1 MTVGVDADLRIRE
14 YPGDDSATARAVPFY
29 FLDAGDLKVTRVN
42 ADGSETVL
50 VRGTDY
56 SVAGAGNPAGGSVTP
71 LAPIA
76 TGTTWRIEGDMTLAQ
91 PTDYTA
97 GDDFPAE
104 SHERGLDRAM
114 IAAQETRR
122 DLNDLLLR
130 ALLFPRGEQGLS
142 LPAAAAR
149 AGKFL
154 GFGALGA
161 ALMLSGTG
169 NDPDFRTDAADP
181 ALGTLLIAFQAEGDN
196 TVPMIL
202 RDALA
207 AARTVEWYGAV
218 GDNVTDDTAAIQA
231 MIDDVGYFRL
241 LPKTYRITDSLLVP
255 NGGPYGTL
263 WAGAGMELSALRC
276 DGMAGKAAIKPAN
289 VASLYRV
296 TMRDFKVYGDCDTAI
311 DFSGMSGG
319 NQLYA
324 SLFLNLWLQSAA
336 DSTFKASNH
345 FSTGWNNVH
354 CYSGGGHCFDLE
366 GDVATVLYNCYAH
379 EAGTVGAGKAG
390 YRIKGI
396 ATLIEC
402 NGLNVGDRWGDFG
415 ATVAQDGANVQFR
428 INLIGGNAED
438 FDVDAIRLRYTG
450 SIAFDTFGFIPKAA
464 GTFNTLIN
472 GSEYG
477 ASGWKLVDR
486 NSFYSSK
493 GATMSGVS
501 RILHNSAPAD
511 IVSTGVFT
519 NMRRTDQS
527 VTYTIPSE
535 AAFNSAFGILA
546 RQFGYI
552 NYTRSYGFNLQVPTL
567 WTANALTFDVTRLN
581 TIRTANTAATLM
593 RTATGGEKGQRLTI
607 IVEDAN
613 TTIVHNYASSGRF
626 LNKSGADIA
635 ATNGGVYEY
644 VHNGTN
650 WVQVG

>member
-1 MTVGVDADLRIRE
+1 MPVSSETSIAGPYYPNGVTRDFAFNFKAASAGEVIAVDGDGNSISTALYSVTLDDDEGGTLTFGTAPSSSAYPVIYVMSDPELTQPSDFDNAGPSFNPAALTRAIDRAAIRDLKIMRHVG
-14 YPGDDSATARAVPFY
+14 RAWIAPFGEEGGTMPSKAALAGKY
-29 FLDAGDLKVTRVN
+29 IAGD
-42 ADGSETVL
+42 AM
-50 VRGTDY
+50 
-56 SVAGAGNPAGGSVTP
+56 GNP
-71 LAPIA
+71 IA
-76 TGTTWRIEGDMTLAQ
+76 ST
-91 PTDYTA
+91 
-97 GDDFPAE
+97 
-104 SHERGLDRAM
+104 
-114 IAAQETRR
+114 
-122 DLNDLLLR
+122 
-130 ALLFPRGEQGLS
+130 
-142 LPAAAAR
+142 
-149 AGKFL
+149 
-154 GFGALGA
+154 
-161 ALMLSGTG
+161 GTG
-169 NDPDFRTDAADP
+169 NDPDLRSDMANP
-181 ALGTLLIAFQAEGDN
+181 ALGTLLMAFQAAGDN
-196 TVPMIL
+196 TVPMFL

-207 AARTVEWYGAV
+207 AARTVEWYGAK

-231 MIDDVGYFRL
+231 MIDDVGFFRL

-311 DFSGMSGG
+311 DFSGMTGG

-324 SLFLNLWLQSAA
+324 SLFHNLWLQSAA

-354 CYSGGGHCFDLE
+354 CYSGSGHCFDLE

-415 ATVAQDGANVQFR
+415 ATTAQDGANVQFR
-428 INLIGGNAED
+428 INIIGGNAED
-438 FDVDAIRLRYTG
+438 FDVDAIRVRYTG
-450 SIAFDTFGFIPKAA
+450 SIAFDTFGFIPKAT
-464 GTFNTLIN
+464 GTFVTLIN

-477 ASGWKLVDR
+477 ASGWRLVER

-493 GATMSGVS
+493 GSTMSGVS

-527 VTYTIPSE
+527 VTYSVPSE
-535 AAFNSAFGILA
+535 AAVNAAYSIYA
-546 RQFGYI
+546 RQFGNI
-552 NYTRSYGFNLQVPTL
+552 TYTRSYGFNLQVPVL
-567 WTANALTFDVTRLN
+567 WTPNATTFDVTRIN
-581 TIRTANTAATLM
+581 KVRTLHTAATPM
-593 RTATGGEKGQRLTI
+593 RGATGGELGQELSI
-607 IVEDAN
+607 HIKDAN
-613 TTIVHNYASSGRF
+613 ATIVHNYAMNGRF
-626 LNKSGADIA
+626 LLIGGADIV
-635 ATNGGVYEY
+635 NPPINKIFRFE
-644 VHNGTN
+644 HNGQD
-650 WVQVG
+650 WQQMA

>member
-1 MTVGVDADLRIRE
+1 MPVNSENSVSGPYYPNGVTKSFAFDFKAASINEVVAVDTAGNIISPAMYSVSIDDDDGGTLTFVTAPTAVDYPVIYVMSDPELTQPSDFDNAGPSFNPAALTRAIDRAAIR
-14 YPGDDSATARAVPFY
+14 
-29 FLDAGDLKVTRVN
+29 DLKIMRHV
-42 ADGSETVL
+42 S
-50 VRGTDY
+50 
-56 SVAGAGNPAGGSVTP
+56 
-71 LAPIA
+71 
-76 TGTTWRIEGDMTLAQ
+76 
-91 PTDYTA
+91 
-97 GDDFPAE
+97 
-104 SHERGLDRAM
+104 
-114 IAAQETRR
+114 
-122 DLNDLLLR
+122 R
-130 ALLFPRGEQGLS
+130 ALLAPFGEDGLE
-142 LPAAAAR
+142 LPSAAAR

-161 ALMLSGTG
+161 LLMLGGTG
-169 NDPDFRTDAADP
+169 NDPDLRTAMADP
-181 ALGTLLIAFQAEGDN
+181 AVGTLLMAFQAEGDN

-202 RDALA
+202 RDALE

-241 LPKTYRITDSLLVP
+241 LAKTYRITNSLLVP

-263 WAGAGMELSALRC
+263 WAGAGMERSALRC
-276 DGMAGKAAIKPAN
+276 DGMAGKPAIKPAN

-567 WTANALTFDVTRLN
+567 WTVNSLTFDVTRLN
-581 TIRTANTAATLM
+581 TVRTANTAATLL
-593 RTATGGEKGQRLTI
+593 RAATGGEKGQRLTI

-613 TTIVHNYASSGRF
+613 TTIQHNYASAGRF
-626 LNKSGADIA
+626 LNKSGADIV

-650 WVQVG
+650 WQQVG